1 MTSIELSYI
10 DYNFNDNILAITHT
24 EKSDYSRIEIANIL
38 GQTSQN
44 LAIPLQT
51 HSTNV
56 RYIDKP
62 GEVENCDGLI
72 AHESNLVLSLQTADC
87 IPIFLF
93 DEVTGLR
100 GLIHAGW
107 RGIVGGIVKNAI
119 EVMVAHQSKA
129 EDIKVALGPSICKK
143 CFEVGS
149 EVAAKFETKYK
160 NKGLKD
166 KWLVDLHGKVK
177 CQLLDLGIILLNIKS
192 SHICSYENKDYCS
205 YRRDSVAAGR
215 MFSFMGV
222 KNGSH

>member
-24 EKSDYSRIEIANIL
+24 EKSEYSRIEIANIL
-38 GQTSQN
+38 GQTSQD

-51 HSTNV
+51 HSANV
-56 RYIDKP
+56 LYIDKP

-72 AHESNLVLSLQTADC
+72 THESNVVLSLQTADC
-87 IPIFLF
+87 IPVFLH

-107 RGIVGGIVKNAI
+107 RGIVSGIVKNAI
-119 EVMVAHQSKA
+119 ELMVAHQSKV
-129 EDIKVALGPSICKK
+129 EDIKVVLGPSICKN

-149 EVAAKFETKYK
+149 EVAVKFETKYK
-160 NKGLKD
+160 NKGLKG
-166 KWLVDLHGKVK
+166 KWHVDLHGQVK
-177 CQLLDLGIILLNIKS
+177 CQLLDLGIFLLNIKS
-192 SHICSYENKDYCS
+192 SHICSYENYDYCS
-205 YRRDSVAAGR
+205 YRRDGAAAGR

-222 KNGSH
+222 KNRSN